1 MSAERLDVF
10 VTNERGEK
18 TYWTKV
24 GSAFVNREQVVEDAR
39 LPVQLAR
46 ALLRIEHLGAHDVAN
61 AVGQVVR
68 EGVACERH
76 RQA

>member
-24 GSAFVNREQVVEDAR
+24 GSAFVNRDGSTTVLLDALPLNGKLQIRTPVSRDGEDDTNNRAR
-39 LPVQLAR
+39 R
-46 ALLRIEHLGAHDVAN
+46 
-61 AVGQVVR
+61 
-68 EGVACERH
+68 
-76 RQA
+76 